1 LDVQDKEAIYS
12 TLNDLKIDILVNN
25 AGLGKGFE
33 ALFEALF
40 EANPDDIKPTLKTN
54 VISAVHVIHAAGPGI
69 VKRNQ

>member
-1 LDVQDKEAIYS
+1 LDVQDKGAIYS

-33 ALFEALF
+33 ALFEA
-40 EANPDDIKPTLKTN
+40 NPDNIKPTLKTN
-54 VISAVHVIHAAGPGI
+54 IIGAAQVIRAVGPCI

>member
-1 LDVQDKEAIYS
+1 MDVQDKEAIYS

-33 ALFEALF
+33 ALFEA
-40 EANPDDIKPTLKTN
+40 NPDDIKPTLKTN
-54 VISAVHVIHAAGPGI
+54 VINAAHVIRAVGPGI